1 LTSPSP
7 TPNRQILKFSSLL
20 TLLLLVFACRT
31 SPPPDTTATAARVH
45 EVEEELEVARVWP
58 GHPVGFSL
66 LTSPPHQYVAY
77 YDQDRQMTVAHR
89 QLGEKT
95 WTYQVLPERVGW
107 DSHNYIA
114 MALDAQG
121 HLHVSGNLHGN
132 PLKYFS
138 ATAPHDIRSL
148 RPVPAMTGQEENR
161 VTYPQFFTGPAGE
174 LVFTYRDGSSG
185 SGNQIYN
192 TYDPARKTWQRL
204 LDTPLTDG
212 EGKMNAY
219 LHGPKPGPDGYY
231 HLVWVWRD
239 TPDAATNHD
248 LSYARSKDLVRWEK
262 SDGTPL
268 PLPITLA
275 TAEIIDPVPAGGGMI
290 NGNTVI
296 GFDGQNR
303 PIITYHKFDG
313 RGNTQIY
320 NARREE
326 NGWQIYQATDWTHR
340 WEFGGRG
347 SIEAEVGVRPVQVTD
362 KGQLT
367 MAYTSKGAGDGLLV
381 LDPATL
387 KPVQQLPFP
396 VTVPDGFRNPTGSF
410 PGLQVNV
417 QEGTGTS
424 PDNSARYVLRWETL
438 GRNRD
443 RPREGPLPEPGALK
457 VYRLRR

>member
-1 LTSPSP
+1 LF
-7 TPNRQILKFSSLL
+7 RCFLL
-20 TLLLLVFACRT
+20 EIFLFMLPRLLFLFLLLASFGCQNN
-31 SPPPDTTATAARVH
+31 PPETTAATSSEP
-45 EVEEELEVARVWP
+45 EVEEMIDVAKVWP

-66 LTSPPHQYVAY
+66 LTAPPHQFVAY
-77 YDQDRQMTVAHR
+77 YDEDRRMTVAHR
-89 QLGEKT
+89 QLEDKS

-114 MALDAQG
+114 MTLDQQG
-121 HLHVSGNLHGN
+121 HLHVSGNMHVDS
-132 PLKYFS
+132 LKYFI
-138 ATAPHDIRSL
+138 ATTPHDIRSL
-148 RPVPAMTGQEENR
+148 RRVSVMTGKEENR
-161 VTYPQFFTGPAGE
+161 VTYPQFFSGPAGE

-185 SGNQIYN
+185 SGNQVYN
-192 TYDPARKTWQRL
+192 AYEPARKTWQRL

-219 LHGPKPGPDGYY
+219 LKGPLPGPDGYY

-268 PLPITLA
+268 QLPITIA

-303 PIITYHKFDG
+303 PIITYHKFDEQ
-313 RGNTQIY
+313 GNTQIY
-320 NARREE
+320 NARQEP
-326 NGWQIYQATDWTHR
+326 NGWQISQATDWTHR

-347 SIEAEVGVRPVQVTD
+347 SIEAEVGVRPVQVD
-362 KGQLT
+362 EKGQLT
-367 MAYTSKGAGDGLLV
+367 MAYTSKGAGDGQQV

-387 KPVQQLPFP
+387 KPVQKLPYP
-396 VTVPDGFRNPTGSF
+396 ITVPDGFRTPTGSF

-417 QEGTGTS
+417 QEDSGTS
-424 PDNSARYVLRWETL
+424 PDNNTRYVLRWETL

-443 RPREGPLPEPGALK
+443 KPREGPLPEADVLR
-457 VYRLRR
+457 VYKLVK